1 MKYIVENII
10 DAVAGVL
17 AHFDYPVY
25 SSPMQQEVETPC
37 FFISLMPSTSDKLID
52 NRFSNDLALDI
63 VFIQQPNITNAMD
76 GVFPVIEY
84 LDHNLDTFS
93 YTDGTNTG
101 VIHTYDR
108 SYHMEDKDL
117 HYQVHVKTRTLIETD
132 PTKILIIEEIND
144 EIKRK

>member
-1 MKYIVENII
+1 
-10 DAVAGVL
+10 
-17 AHFDYPVY
+17 
-25 SSPMQQEVETPC
+25 
-37 FFISLMPSTSDKLID
+37 MPSTSDKLID

-63 VFIQQPNITNAMD
+63 VFLQQPNITNAMD